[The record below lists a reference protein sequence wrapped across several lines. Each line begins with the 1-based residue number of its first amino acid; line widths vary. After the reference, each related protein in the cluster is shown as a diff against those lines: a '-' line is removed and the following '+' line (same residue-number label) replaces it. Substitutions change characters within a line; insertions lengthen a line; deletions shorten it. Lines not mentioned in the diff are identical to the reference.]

1 MKSKDKCRFHC
12 AYPLLQELLQ
22 AFASEL
28 FLPPKD
34 ATKTKGFGLYY
45 DYDE

>member
-1 MKSKDKCRFHC
+1 MKSKDKRRFRC

-22 AFASEL
+22 ALVSEL

-34 ATKTKGFGLYY
+34 AAKTKGFGLYY

>member
-1 MKSKDKCRFHC
+1 MRRFPR

-28 FLPPKD
+28 FLPPKY
-34 ATKTKGFGLYY
+34 AAKTKGFGLYY